1 MDYEKVVHLVR
12 EIIPPLS
19 LKNTNR
25 DLARAIR
32 NIGINVRYSDMSH
45 LPKDDGFIYGFMHT
59 GQNSVNIVVN
69 ATMCSEQRRHVKA
82 ELLGYVLL
90 YLKWLPTEPIKE
102 TEIFIMSSKNI
113 NTEIHFHLSE
123 FADEFLAPKKSVQED
138 YAKLTGGSKEKV
150 QLLSYKYGVSER
162 LIATQLLD

>member
-1 MDYEKVVHLVR
+1 MDYEKIVHLVR
-12 EIIPPLS
+12 EIAPPLS
-19 LKNTNR
+19 LKNTNH

-32 NIGINVRYSDMSH
+32 NIGMNVRYSDMSH
-45 LPKDDGFIYGFMHT
+45 LPKDEGFIYGFVQT

-69 ATMCSEQRRHVKA
+69 ATMCLEQRRHVKA

-113 NTEIHFHLSE
+113 NTEIHFNLSE

-138 YAKLTGGSKEKV
+138 YAKLTGDSKEKI

-162 LIATQLLD
+162 LISEQLID

>member
-1 MDYEKVVHLVR
+1 MDYEKIVHLVR
-12 EIIPPLS
+12 EIVPPLS

-25 DLARAIR
+25 DLTRAIR
-32 NIGINVRYSDMSH
+32 NTGINVRYSDMSH
-45 LPKDDGFIYGFMHT
+45 LPKDDGFIYGFLHT

-69 ATMCSEQRRHVKA
+69 ATMDSEQRRHVKA

-113 NTEIHFHLSE
+113 NTEIHFHLTE
-123 FADEFLAPKKSVQED
+123 FANEFLAPKKCVQED
-138 YAKLTGGSKEKV
+138 YKKLSGDVKEKV
-150 QLLSYKYGVSER
+150 ALLSYKYGVSER
-162 LIATQLLD
+162 IISEQLID